1 MSNIVYIAAGGAL
14 GAILRYTITGAVF
27 KLIPGPFPWGTLVV
41 NISGCLVIG
50 AVWQLFEGFHISP
63 NIRLFLMV
71 GALGAYTTFSTFG
84 LETLNLIREG
94 ETGHALFY
102 ILASNVIG
110 VAAVYAGLLIARSL
124 SGLLQ

>member
-1 MSNIVYIAAGGAL
+1 MSNILYIAAGGAL
-14 GAILRYTITGAVF
+14 GAILRYTVAGAVF

-41 NISGCLVIG
+41 NISGCFVIG

-84 LETLNLIREG
+84 LEALNLIREG

-102 ILASNVIG
+102 VLASNIVG
-110 VAAVYAGLLIARSL
+110 VAAVYAGLLMVRSL